1 MAWRITRLGAL
12 VTVFIL
18 VMGSTLVDG
27 GTSYTPGMDVADW
40 PRADGRDGTHYSP
53 LSDITPDNVP
63 DLQVAWS
70 YRTGDWSTHG
80 DGLAGTAFESTPVM
94 VDGVLYVI
102 TPRSR
107 VIALDAET
115 GQERWIFDAGL
126 DVTDTQHTM
135 VTSRGLSFW
144 TDPEADPAE
153 TCARRVVFAS
163 YDARLFTLDAETGAP
178 CAGFGDDGEVDLGYG
193 VARIEGRRSMF
204 KQTAPPAV
212 IDDLV
217 VVGSS
222 IFDSHHADAP
232 SGSVRAFDVRTGKLR
247 WTWEP
252 LIHATW
258 APDSGDSTPEDGER
272 GEHRV
277 VGAANTWATITPDPE
292 HGLLFVPTG
301 SPSPDHYGGL
311 RPGDNAHAN
320 SLVALDASSG
330 EVAWSFQLVRHDL
343 WDYDLPSPPALVEI
357 RRGDIDVP
365 AVVQTTKM
373 GFVFAFHRLTGEPLF
388 PVVERPVPASDVPGE
403 VASATQPIPTL
414 PPPLTPQRLSPE
426 DAWGLTPW
434 DRAACRERIRE
445 LRNEGL
451 YTPPSLEGTL
461 VYPGFIGGMEWGGV
475 GYDPATDVLVTN
487 TNSLAMVSRLIPREV
502 ADTLTPPGEGAKYSL
517 AMQESTPYAVT
528 RTPLLSPLGIP
539 CSPPPWGELHAVDM
553 RTGRILWERPLG
565 TIQDIAGIP
574 TPGAWGSPNLGG
586 PLVTGGLVFIG
597 ASMDRR
603 IRAFDLRSGE
613 LLWADRLPASVQ
625 SSPLTYRVRP
635 GGRQY
640 LVVTAGGHDG
650 MGSKLGDHVVAYAL
664 PYRSVV
670 EVDR

>member
-1 MAWRITRLGAL
+1 MGSRITRLTAL
-12 VTVFIL
+12 VALFIL
-18 VMGSTLVDG
+18 VMGSSLADG
-27 GTSYTPGMDVADW
+27 GTSYTPGMDVVDW

-53 LSDITPDNVP
+53 LSDITAANVS
-63 DLQVAWS
+63 DLEVAWS

-80 DGLAGTAFESTPVM
+80 DGKAGTAFESTPLM
-94 VDGVLYVI
+94 VDGTVYVI

-107 VIALDAET
+107 VVALDAET
-115 GQERWIFDAGL
+115 GAERWIFDAGL
-126 DVTDTQHTM
+126 DVTDAQHTM

-144 TDPEADPAE
+144 TDPSADVPEA
-153 TCARRVVFAS
+153 CARRVVFAS

-178 CAGFGDDGEVDLGYG
+178 CADFGVDGEVDLGYG
-193 VARIEGRRSMF
+193 VARIEGRRGMF

-222 IFDSHHADAP
+222 IFDGRHADAP
-232 SGSVRAFDVRTGKLR
+232 SGSVRAFDVRTGELR
-247 WTWEP
+247 WSWEP
-252 LIHATW
+252 LIHAETVLG
-258 APDSGDSTPEDGER
+258 SGDTVS
-272 GEHRV
+272 

-320 SLVALDASSG
+320 SLVALEAASG
-330 EVAWSFQLVRHDL
+330 EVVWSFQLVHHDL

-357 RRGDIDVP
+357 QRDGVDVP

-373 GFVFAFHRLTGEPLF
+373 GYVFVFHRLTGEPLF
-388 PVVERPVPASDVPGE
+388 PVVERAVPASHVPGE
-403 VASATQPIPTL
+403 EASPTQPIPTL
-414 PPPLTPQRLSPE
+414 PPPLTPQRLDPE
-426 DAWGLTPW
+426 DAWGITPW
-434 DRAACRERIRE
+434 DRDACRERIRA
-445 LRNEGL
+445 LRNDGL

-475 GYDPATDVLVTN
+475 GYDPAADVLVTN
-487 TNSLAMVSRLIPREV
+487 TNSLAMVSKLIPRQV
-502 ADTLTPPGEGAKYSL
+502 ADTLSAPGEGAEYSL

-539 CSPPPWGELHAVDM
+539 CSPPPWGKLHAVDM
-553 RTGRILWERPLG
+553 RTGRVLWERPLG
-565 TIQDIAGIP
+565 TIQDLAGIP
-574 TPGAWGSPNLGG
+574 TPDAWGSPNLGG

-603 IRAFDLRSGE
+603 IRAFDLKTGA
-613 LLWADRLPASVQ
+613 LLWVDRLPASVQ
-625 SSPLTYRVRP
+625 SSPLTYRVRA

-640 LVVTAGGHDG
+640 VVVTAGGHDG
-650 MGSKLGDHVVAYAL
+650 MKSALGDHVVAYAL
-664 PYRSVV
+664 PYRSAS

>member
-1 MAWRITRLGAL
+1 MGSRIARLTLLIAL
-12 VTVFIL
+12 FIL
-18 VMGSTLVDG
+18 VMGSSLADG
-27 GTSYTPGMDVADW
+27 GTSYTPGRDVVDW

-53 LSDITPDNVP
+53 LSDITPVNVA
-63 DLQVAWS
+63 DLEVAWS

-80 DGLAGTAFESTPVM
+80 DGKAGTAFESTPVM
-94 VDGVLYVI
+94 VDGTVYVI

-115 GQERWIFDAGL
+115 GLERWAFDAGL
-126 DVTDTQHTM
+126 DVSDTHHTM

-144 TDPEADPAE
+144 SDPAAAPAG

-163 YDARLFTLDAETGAP
+163 YDARLFTLDADTGVP
-178 CAGFGDDGEVDLGYG
+178 CGDFGDDGEVDLGYG
-193 VARIEGRRSMF
+193 IDRIEGRRGMF

-232 SGSVRAFDVRTGKLR
+232 SGSVRAFDVRTGELR
-247 WTWEP
+247 WSWEP
-252 LIHATW
+252 LIHAETVVG
-258 APDSGDSTPEDGER
+258 SGETVS
-272 GEHRV
+272 

-330 EVAWSFQLVRHDL
+330 EVVWSFQLVHHDL

-357 RRGDIDVP
+357 QRDGVDVP

-373 GFVFAFHRLTGEPLF
+373 GYVFVFHRLTGEPLF

-403 VASATQPIPTL
+403 VAAPTQPIPTL
-414 PPPLTPQRLSPE
+414 PPPLTPQRLEPD
-426 DAWGLTPW
+426 DAWGITPW
-434 DRAACRERIRE
+434 DRAACREQIRA
-445 LRNEGL
+445 LRNDGL
-451 YTPPSLEGTL
+451 YTPPSVRGTL

-487 TNSLAMVSRLIPREV
+487 TNSLAMVSALIPRQV
-502 ADTLTPPGEGAKYSL
+502 ADTLPPAGEGAKYSL
-517 AMQESTPYAVT
+517 SMQESTPYAVT
-528 RTPLLSPLGIP
+528 RAPLLSPLGIP
-539 CSPPPWGELHAVDM
+539 CSPPPWGKLHAVDM
-553 RTGRILWERPLG
+553 RTGQVLWERPLG

-574 TPGAWGSPNLGG
+574 TPGSWGSPNLGG

-603 IRAFDLRSGE
+603 IRAFDLETGAV
-613 LLWADRLPASVQ
+613 LWVDRLPASAQ

-640 LVVTAGGHDG
+640 VVVTAGGHDG
-650 MGSKLGDHVVAYAL
+650 IKSALGDHVVAYAL
-664 PYRSVV
+664 PYRGRSGA
-670 EVDR
+670 DR